1 MSRAV
6 AATLAAASPPSLQES
21 IKNSTTQWQ
30 ADLQSLFKDAKER
43 FPDVVWELS
52 NEEEGMM
59 VDDDD
64 TRGFMGIGAGGGG
77 FDVSHVNGYGSSHGH
92 GEDEDRRKTIM
103 ANRKADEVWGHKAI
117 VYARAPPSFQSR
129 YFRVNGISASPSP
142 LPYSSEDFHGT
153 SEDHGDDDPRYRA
166 ESSLSL
172 GASLHHEVGSIR
184 TPSPSPYRTAT
195 PTSMH
200 PSNQQQQQQS
210 LSSLLRISTSIN
222 SALFSNE
229 LEYLYTGQGFG
240 EAFEFL
246 FDSSEH
252 AGFMMDGTRE
262 GSRESASELG
272 IDAEELRIDKL
283 RKDLVFMWRSR
294 LYSDVRIAL
303 TGNFSSSSGTHENTT
318 AIFSSHR
325 FMLASRS
332 PYFHDA
338 LLGSFSKALTQG
350 TNGEPPTLT
359 LPSPP
364 FTPASLHFT
373 LGFVY
378 TGTLIFSHRTFDL
391 STAFAILRS
400 SAYLS
405 LQSLTD
411 EIQARIAHEML
422 HGLFHAF
429 LPFAEYEK
437 LTQGRWGVGGC
448 RCRQCA
454 RRVPRVLEFSLQ
466 EDVKNVH
473 LERGSRRALV
483 GLFGEGWCTSEFAS
497 LNPKLRDS
505 LLKGLSKRTTPVNV
519 WALLWAAEHALAKL
533 GPVIEPWGDTV
544 RENIFSARK
553 GIDELLCKESEEC
566 FARDEWMEIMESD
579 GLGFEDG
586 EKVEWAMNAVLRGV
600 KEPWAANVYQT
611 LVSSILLRPHPN
623 EENAPLLSAT
633 SPIRTTV
640 ESTRLELL
648 RWIGKRW
655 IGIRQEGGFDAL
667 EGWALKEISDH
678 IEVPLEDLFNPN
690 PKPSSSAP
698 RSNSPNLHH
707 NASARSKH
715 LRPVSQHPHT
725 SRIDADSDA
734 ASSMRVSLLTR
745 NTGTPS
751 SNRPTRTREGGSS
764 ASYTSSLTPSL
775 SQRRKGTESVTSSV
789 RSSVSTR
796 STATY
801 ESAST
806 VGASRRRE
814 RTTTGLS
821 SASVSSSVL
830 SRSVAPS
837 SVTSSQTGG
846 DDEVDSPAKQIAAST
861 RTRMKEAEK
870 RERERERPDSKLTP
884 QDADLARAAAEY
896 DDDLPGH
903 DEEDDGSDKA
913 DDGKDDDEED
923 AASDSTAGTTAR
935 GGQAMGGKGKEVAG
949 RRSPAVSRRT
959 TLSNASLSAPG
970 KKTLVARA
978 SLASVTSRGTTS
990 TTNRPRSSASSIRS
1004 VQTNSGARKASGGSA
1019 VSSSIN
1025 KSPINTRPNS
1035 RGSVRTNATT
1045 ATSQSRTTAS
1055 SRTTLSG
1062 VSTTSRSTLSSR
1074 PNSRLS
1080 TTSTNTTGAGRPM
1093 SAVSTNSSTTESTD
1107 MTFRTASAG
1116 GSLGT
1121 PTTPV
1126 VASGLSP
1133 GGLPRSRKT
1142 SAAST
1147 VSTASASTTKSVA
1160 IPARGR
1166 KTSAPT
1172 GGTVVSGAATPRVRK
1187 VSASSISSVASNA
1200 RSPVGRREKAPPV
1213 PPLDP
1218 TKLAPGGPTKRTPV
1232 SPVSPTVSS
1241 SKPKPST
1248 TTLRSKASMTSL
1260 AGKKSTVGGVTQVKK
1275 TTSSPAAPLPK
1286 LTVPETKKPASTP
1299 SSTASSPARTAN
1311 EDLPSSPTVSLKS
1324 LASTATTETTSTSK
1338 TDAEHKKT
1346 TSSASASSVATMRK
1360 RGSVD
1365 TITSRKTS
1373 KSNESQL
1380 PPSQQSTVRER
1391 VTSPPLPALPL
1402 FEEPPPADYTPTGAT
1417 LDIGIPCI
1425 VSCKRKRFKAYAR
1438 YIGEVH
1444 GELGPWVGVEVPI
1457 PAWEGSGSGF
1467 GGSTFITSTSNGM
1480 NASMLAGEEG
1490 DDRQWN
1496 DGSWCGVRYF
1506 EISNHGSDGWGSD
1519 DRAVRRRRID
1529 GGSVGGAVWGHT
1541 PSSSIFGK
1549 STLKREGDS
1558 LTVGYERMKKMRS
1571 ASPTMSESSSLV
1583 ESRGLFVRPQQV
1595 LYVVDAVGADL

>member
-21 IKNSTTQWQ
+21 IKNSTNQWQ
-30 ADLQSLFKDAKER
+30 QDLQSLFKDAKER

-59 VDDDD
+59 
-64 TRGFMGIGAGGGG
+64 
-77 FDVSHVNGYGSSHGH
+77 
-92 GEDEDRRKTIM
+92 
-103 ANRKADEVWGHKAI
+103 ADEVWGHKAI

-195 PTSMH
+195 PNSMH
-200 PSNQQQQQQS
+200 PSNPQQQQS

-373 LGFVY
+373 LGFIY

-600 KEPWAANVYQT
+600 KEPWAASVYQT

-690 PKPSSSAP
+690 PKPSASAP

-734 ASSMRVSLLTR
+734 ASSMRVSLLSR

-764 ASYTSSLTPSL
+764 ASYTSSLTPSMNP
-775 SQRRKGTESVTSSV
+775 RRKGTESVTSSV

-830 SRSVAPS
+830 SRSVASS
-837 SVTSSQTGG
+837 SVTSSQTG
-846 DDEVDSPAKQIAAST
+846 
-861 RTRMKEAEK
+861 
-870 RERERERPDSKLTP
+870 
-884 QDADLARAAAEY
+884 
-896 DDDLPGH
+896 
-903 DEEDDGSDKA
+903 
-913 DDGKDDDEED
+913 
-923 AASDSTAGTTAR
+923 
-935 GGQAMGGKGKEVAG
+935 
-949 RRSPAVSRRT
+949 
-959 TLSNASLSAPG
+959 
-970 KKTLVARA
+970 
-978 SLASVTSRGTTS
+978 
-990 TTNRPRSSASSIRS
+990 
-1004 VQTNSGARKASGGSA
+1004 
-1019 VSSSIN
+1019 
-1025 KSPINTRPNS
+1025 
-1035 RGSVRTNATT
+1035 GSVRTNATT

-1062 VSTTSRSTLSSR
+1062 VSTASRSTLSSR

-1080 TTSTNTTGAGRPM
+1080 TTSTNTSGAGRPM

-1147 VSTASASTTKSVA
+1147 VSTASASTTKS
-1160 IPARGR
+1160 
-1166 KTSAPT
+1166 
-1172 GGTVVSGAATPRVRK
+1172 
-1187 VSASSISSVASNA
+1187 
-1200 RSPVGRREKAPPV
+1200 
-1213 PPLDP
+1213 
-1218 TKLAPGGPTKRTPV
+1218 
-1232 SPVSPTVSS
+1232 
-1241 SKPKPST
+1241 
-1248 TTLRSKASMTSL
+1248 
-1260 AGKKSTVGGVTQVKK
+1260 
-1275 TTSSPAAPLPK
+1275 
-1286 LTVPETKKPASTP
+1286 TKKPASTP

-1324 LASTATTETTSTSK
+1324 LASTATTETTSTPK

-1519 DRAVRRRRID
+1519 DRAARRRRID

>member
-59 VDDDD
+59 
-64 TRGFMGIGAGGGG
+64 
-77 FDVSHVNGYGSSHGH
+77 
-92 GEDEDRRKTIM
+92 
-103 ANRKADEVWGHKAI
+103 ADEVWGHKAI

-195 PTSMH
+195 PNSMH
-200 PSNQQQQQQS
+200 PSNQQQS

-252 AGFMMDGTRE
+252 AGFMTDGTRE

-294 LYSDVRIAL
+294 LYSDVHIAL

-373 LGFVY
+373 LGFIY

-483 GLFGEGWCTSEFAS
+483 GLFREGWCTSEFAS

-600 KEPWAANVYQT
+600 KEPWAASVYQT

-667 EGWALKEISDH
+667 EGWALKETSNY

-707 NASARSKH
+707 NTSARSKH

-745 NTGTPS
+745 N
-751 SNRPTRTREGGSS
+751 
-764 ASYTSSLTPSL
+764 
-775 SQRRKGTESVTSSV
+775 
-789 RSSVSTR
+789 
-796 STATY
+796 
-801 ESAST
+801 
-806 VGASRRRE
+806 
-814 RTTTGLS
+814 
-821 SASVSSSVL
+821 
-830 SRSVAPS
+830 
-837 SVTSSQTGG
+837 TGG

-896 DDDLPGH
+896 DDDLLAH

-913 DDGKDDDEED
+913 DDGKDDDDED

-935 GGQAMGGKGKEVAG
+935 GGQAKGGKGKEVAG

-978 SLASVTSRGTTS
+978 SLAGVTSRGTTS

-1004 VQTNSGARKASGGSA
+1004 ASGGSA

-1025 KSPINTRPNS
+1025 KSPVHTHPNS

-1062 VSTTSRSTLSSR
+1062 VSTT
-1074 PNSRLS
+1074 LS
-1080 TTSTNTTGAGRPM
+1080 TASTNTTGAGHPI
-1093 SAVSTNSSTTESTD
+1093 VTESTD
-1107 MTFRTASAG
+1107 MAFRTASAG

-1121 PTTPV
+1121 PTTPI

-1133 GGLPRSRKT
+1133 GV

-1147 VSTASASTTKSVA
+1147 
-1160 IPARGR
+1160 RR
-1166 KTSAPT
+1166 ETSAPT
-1172 GGTVVSGAATPRVRK
+1172 GGAVVSDA
-1187 VSASSISSVASNA
+1187 
-1200 RSPVGRREKAPPV
+1200 APPW
-1213 PPLDP
+1213 
-1218 TKLAPGGPTKRTPV
+1218 
-1232 SPVSPTVSS
+1232 
-1241 SKPKPST
+1241 
-1248 TTLRSKASMTSL
+1248 
-1260 AGKKSTVGGVTQVKK
+1260 STVGGATQAKK

-1286 LTVPETKKPASTP
+1286 LTVPETKKPASMP

-1311 EDLPSSPTVSLKS
+1311 EDLPSSPTVPLVS
-1324 LASTATTETTSTSK
+1324 LASTATTLTTSTTSTSK
-1338 TDAEHKKT
+1338 TEAEHKT
-1346 TSSASASSVATMRK
+1346 MGSASASSVATMRK

-1365 TITSRKTS
+1365 TITSRKAS
-1373 KSNESQL
+1373 KSNESQH
-1380 PPSQQSTVRER
+1380 STVRER
-1391 VTSPPLPALPL
+1391 VASPPLPALPL
-1402 FEEPPPADYTPTGAT
+1402 FEEPPPADYTPADAM
-1417 LDIGIPCI
+1417 LDIGTPCT
-1425 VSCKRKRFKAYAR
+1425 VSLAR
-1438 YIGEVH
+1438 YIGE
-1444 GELGPWVGVEVPI
+1444 
-1457 PAWEGSGSGF
+1457 
-1467 GGSTFITSTSNGM
+1467 
-1480 NASMLAGEEG
+1480 
-1490 DDRQWN
+1490 
-1496 DGSWCGVRYF
+1496 WCGVRYF
-1506 EISNHGSDGWGSD
+1506 EISNHGSNGWGSD
-1519 DRAVRRRRID
+1519 DRAARRRID
-1529 GGSVGGAVWGHT
+1529 GGSVGGEIPAAKFTILGPGAPGWPNSAG
-1541 PSSSIFGK
+1541 SAM
-1549 STLKREGDS
+1549 KRRFFEH
-1558 LTVGYERMKKMRS
+1558 S
-1571 ASPTMSESSSLV
+1571 AIISK
-1583 ESRGLFVRPQQV
+1583 
-1595 LYVVDAVGADL
+1595 A